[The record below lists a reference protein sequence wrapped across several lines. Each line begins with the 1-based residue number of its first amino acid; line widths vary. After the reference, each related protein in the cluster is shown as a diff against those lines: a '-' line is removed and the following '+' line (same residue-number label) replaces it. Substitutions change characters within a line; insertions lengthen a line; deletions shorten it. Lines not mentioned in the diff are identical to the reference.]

1 MSESDL
7 FSCPQ
12 CHRAI
17 LPGDQFCAGCGFLL
31 QSNATPEAQAA
42 NASFW
47 SAKPL
52 DQFQALL
59 SRHRLITGLA
69 ALGLLLILGV
79 FSLWRPWQK
88 AAEAPS
94 PIVFSATPSPVENPT
109 NSPSGETNLNGVSA
123 AAEVAKDLAPTASPR
138 WKTAQGLLNIRSK
151 PSLQAEVLMRLQ
163 GGEIYTGTGKTE
175 MAEGHTWIELQINEK
190 ERGWISA
197 QLLSAVAVPSNTPA
211 SVSSSSPKNA
221 QTPLQAST
229 QTSPERSAGRMLN
242 HEKLSGWIL
251 GEPADRQ
258 RTALAMTRLMF
269 PTDPAELLNKKA
281 ILLETC
287 ITGSAEDISI
297 KNHEV
302 AQIGAICAL
311 LLGWQEKEQ
320 VSPSTQP

>member
-42 NASFW
+42 NDSFW

-59 SRHRLITGLA
+59 SRHRLIAGLA
-69 ALGLLLILGV
+69 TLGLLLILGA
-79 FSLWRPWQK
+79 FTLWRPWQK

-109 NSPSGETNLNGVSA
+109 TSPSGGANLNGVSA
-123 AAEVAKDLAPTASPR
+123 AAEVAKEIAPSASPR

-151 PSLQAEVLMRLQ
+151 PSLQSEVLMRLQ
-163 GGEIYTGTGKTE
+163 GGEEYTGTGKTE
-175 MAEGHTWIELQINEK
+175 VAEGHTWIELQINEK
-190 ERGWISA
+190 EQGWISS
-197 QLLSAVAVPSNTPA
+197 QLLSTVAAPANTPA
-211 SVSSSSPKNA
+211 SAASSPSPNSI
-221 QTPLQAST
+221 QTSS
-229 QTSPERSAGRMLN
+229 QTSPQRSAGRMLN

-251 GEPADRQ
+251 GEAADRQ

-269 PTDPAELLNKKA
+269 PKDPAELLNKKA

-311 LLGWQEKEQ
+311 LLGWQEQEQ
-320 VSPSTQP
+320 VSPSSQP

>member
-59 SRHRLITGLA
+59 SRNRLIAGLA
-69 ALGLLLILGV
+69 TLGLLLILGA
-79 FSLWRPWQK
+79 FTLWRPWQK

-109 NSPSGETNLNGVSA
+109 TSPSGGTNLNGVSA
-123 AAEVAKDLAPTASPR
+123 AVEVAKEIAPSASPR
-138 WKTAQGLLNIRSK
+138 WKTAQGLLNIRTK
-151 PSLQAEVLMRLQ
+151 PSLQSEVLMRLQ
-163 GGEIYTGTGKTE
+163 GGEEYTGTGKTE
-175 MAEGHTWIELQINEK
+175 VAEGHTWIELQLNEK
-190 ERGWISA
+190 ERGWISS
-197 QLLSAVAVPSNTPA
+197 QLLSAVAAPA
-211 SVSSSSPKNA
+211 NAPTSASSSSPSPKSE
-221 QTPLQAST
+221 QTASQAS
-229 QTSPERSAGRMLN
+229 SPRSAGRMLN

-251 GEPADRQ
+251 GEAADRQ

-320 VSPSTQP
+320 VSPSAQP

>member
-59 SRHRLITGLA
+59 SRHRLITGVA
-69 ALGLLLILGV
+69 SAGLLLILGA

-88 AAEAPS
+88 TEGSPS
-94 PIVFSATPSPVENPT
+94 PIVFSATPSPAENRSG
-109 NSPSGETNLNGVSA
+109 SPSGTPNLNGVSA
-123 AAEVAKDLAPTASPR
+123 AAEIAKEIVPSPSPR
-138 WKTAQGLLNIRSK
+138 WKTATGLLNIRTK

-163 GGEIYTGTGKTE
+163 GGETYTGTGQSQT
-175 MAEGHTWIELQINEK
+175 AEGHTWIELQLNDK
-190 ERGWISA
+190 EQGWISA
-197 QLLSAVAVPSNTPA
+197 QLLTAVTAPSVAP
-211 SVSSSSPKNA
+211 S
-221 QTPLQAST
+221 QTPSASPNT
-229 QTSPERSAGRMLN
+229 AAASIPGKTPEREAGRMLN

-251 GEPADRQ
+251 GEDADRQ

-269 PTDPAELLNKKA
+269 PQDPAELLNKKA
-281 ILLETC
+281 VLLETC
-287 ITGSAEDISI
+287 ITGSAEDVSI

-311 LLGWQEKEQ
+311 LLGWQDKEQ
-320 VSPSTQP
+320 VSPSSQP

>member
-52 DQFQALL
+52 DQFQALI
-59 SRHRLITGLA
+59 SRHRLITGIA
-69 ALGLLLILGV
+69 TLGLLLILGL

-88 AAEAPS
+88 ASEAPS
-94 PIVFSATPSPVENPT
+94 PIVFSATPSPVESPAAD
-109 NSPSGETNLNGVSA
+109 PSGGANLNGVSA
-123 AAEVAKDLAPTASPR
+123 AADVAKQIAPSPSPR

-163 GGEIYTGTGKTE
+163 GGEAYTGTGKTE
-175 MAEGHTWIELQINEK
+175 VAEGHTWIELQINEK

-197 QLLSAVAVPSNTPA
+197 QLLSAIAAPSNTPVSA
-211 SVSSSSPKNA
+211 SPNIAPSSSTAP
-221 QTPLQAST
+221 Q
-229 QTSPERSAGRMLN
+229 RSAGRMLN

-251 GEPADRQ
+251 GEAADRE
-258 RTALAMTRLMF
+258 RTARAMTRLMF
-269 PTDPAELLNKKA
+269 PNDPAELLNKKA

>member
-31 QSNATPEAQAA
+31 QSHATPEAKAA

-52 DQFQALL
+52 GQFQALL

-69 ALGLLLILGV
+69 TLGLLLILGI

-94 PIVFSATPSPVENPT
+94 PIVFSATPSPVENPAT
-109 NSPSGETNLNGVSA
+109 NPSGETNLNGVSA
-123 AAEVAKDLAPTASPR
+123 AAEVAKELAPTASPR

-163 GGEIYTGTGKTE
+163 GGEAYTGTGKTE
-175 MAEGHTWIELQINEK
+175 VAEGHTWIELQINDK

-197 QLLSAVAVPSNTPA
+197 QLLSAVAVPSNTPVSA
-211 SVSSSSPKNA
+211 SSSSPSPNST
-221 QTPLQAST
+221 QTST
-229 QTSPERSAGRMLN
+229 QTSPQRSAGRMLN

-251 GEPADRQ
+251 GEAADRQ

-320 VSPSTQP
+320 VSPSSQP